1 MRKYQITEWCLR
13 FIRDHVKEGDI
24 CIDATA
30 GNGNDTLALCQL
42 VGESGKV
49 FAFDIQEQAVVNTK
63 KRLADHGMEQR
74 AEVLLES
81 HINMNQYVQA
91 DSVSCITFNFGY
103 LPGGDHN
110 LATKKE
116 SSIAAIHEGLRL
128 LKKGGMMSLCI
139 YSGGDSGFE
148 ERDAILEELKQ
159 LDGKRYLVILSQYYN
174 RPNNPPIPAMI
185 IKM

>member
-42 VGESGKV
+42 VGENGKV
-49 FAFDIQEQAVVNTK
+49 YAFDIQEQAVVNTK
-63 KRLADHGMEQR
+63 KRLVDNGVAER

-81 HINMNQYVQA
+81 HTNMSKYVET

-110 LATKKE
+110 LATQKD
-116 SSIAAIHEGLRL
+116 SSIEAIHEGLRL

-148 ERDAILEELKQ
+148 ERDAILEELKT
-159 LDGKRYLVILSQYYN
+159 LDGKKYLVILSQYYN

>member
-1 MRKYQITEWCLR
+1 MRKYQITEWCLG

-42 VGESGKV
+42 VGEAGKV
-49 FAFDIQEQAVVNTK
+49 IAFDIQEEAIANTK
-63 KRLADHGMEQR
+63 KRLEENGVLER
-74 AEVLLES
+74 AELHLES
-81 HINMNQYVQA
+81 HVNMGEYVEE
-91 DSVSCITFNFGY
+91 DSVSCIVFNFGY

-110 LATKKE
+110 LATRKE
-116 SSIAAIHEGLRL
+116 SSIEAIREGLRL
-128 LKKGGMMSLCI
+128 LKKNGMISLCI

-159 LDGKRYLVILSQYYN
+159 LDGKKYLVIVSQYYN

-185 IKM
+185 IKL

>member
-13 FIRDHVKEGDI
+13 FIREHVKEGDI

-49 FAFDIQEQAVVNTK
+49 YAFDIQEQAVLNTK
-63 KRLADHGMEQR
+63 KRLADHGVENR

-81 HINMNQYVQA
+81 HTNMNQYVGA

-148 ERDAILEELKQ
+148 ERDAILEELKT
-159 LDGKRYLVILSQYYN
+159 LDGKKYLVILSQYYN

>member
-13 FIRDHVKEGDI
+13 FIREHVKEGDI

-30 GNGNDTLALCQL
+30 GNGNDTLVLCNL

-49 FAFDIQEQAVVNTK
+49 IAFDIQEEAIANTK
-63 KRLADHGMEQR
+63 KRLETNDVAER
-74 AEVLLES
+74 AELHLES
-81 HINMNQYVQA
+81 HVNMKNYA
-91 DSVSCITFNFGY
+91 EENSVSCIVFNFGY

-110 LATKKE
+110 LATRKE
-116 SSIAAIHEGLRL
+116 SSIKAIHEGLRL
-128 LKKGGMMSLCI
+128 LKKGGMISLCI

-159 LDGKRYLVILSQYYN
+159 LDGKKYLVILSQYYN

>member
-1 MRKYQITEWCLR
+1 MRKYQITEWCLG

-42 VGESGKV
+42 VGEAGKV
-49 FAFDIQEQAVVNTK
+49 IAFDIQEEAIANTK
-63 KRLADHGMEQR
+63 KRLEENGVLER
-74 AEVLLES
+74 AELHLES
-81 HINMNQYVQA
+81 HVNMGKYA
-91 DSVSCITFNFGY
+91 EEDSVSCIVFNFGY

-110 LATKKE
+110 LATRKE
-116 SSIAAIHEGLRL
+116 SSIEAIREGLRL
-128 LKKGGMMSLCI
+128 LKKNGMISLCI

-159 LDGKRYLVILSQYYN
+159 LDGKKYLVIVSQYYN

-185 IKM
+185 IKL

>member
-1 MRKYQITEWCLR
+1 MKKYQITEWCR
-13 FIRDHVKEGDI
+13 HFIKDHVQEGDI

-30 GNGNDTLALCQL
+30 GNGFDTLALCEA
-42 VGESGKV
+42 VGEHGRV
-49 FAFDIQEQAVVNTK
+49 IAFDIQEEAVVHTK
-63 KRLADHGMEQR
+63 ERLKEHGMLSR
-74 AEVLLES
+74 AEVILDS
-81 HINMNQYVQA
+81 HTNMGKYA
-91 DSVSCITFNFGY
+91 EEESVSCITFNFGY

-116 SSIAAIHEGLRL
+116 TSIQAIEEGLGL

-148 ERDAILEELKQ
+148 ERDEILAFLKN
-159 LDGKRYLVILSQYYN
+159 LDRKKYLVIVSAYYN

-185 IKM
+185 LKV

>member
-30 GNGNDTLALCQL
+30 GNGNDTLALCNL

-49 FAFDIQEQAVVNTK
+49 IAFDIQEEAIVNTK
-63 KRLADHGMEQR
+63 KRLETNAVLER
-74 AEVLLES
+74 AELHLES
-81 HINMNQYVQA
+81 HVNMNKYA
-91 DSVSCITFNFGY
+91 EENSVSCIVFNFGY

-116 SSIAAIHEGLRL
+116 SSMEAIYEGLRL

-159 LDGKRYLVILSQYYN
+159 LDGKKYLVILSQYYN